1 MDGLRVEPLAQKAK
15 TKITVLIVGLEH
27 GLAESL
33 VQDIQLLLPARVVL
47 VRTGEDALLVSKAVT
62 PELLLFDYDLPGI
75 NGLQMYEHFTCVERL
90 RRVPALMVETEDN
103 SSTGLYPWLVRLKKP
118 VDPIV
123 LFTLLRG
130 LLPTAPKGPLQR
142 CVYARADAESTEE
155 EMFVW

>member
-1 MDGLRVEPLAQKAK
+1 
-15 TKITVLIVGLEH
+15 
-27 GLAESL
+27 
-33 VQDIQLLLPARVVL
+33 

-90 RRVPALMVETEDN
+90 RRVPTLMIETEV
-103 SSTGLYPWLVRLKKP
+103 SSSAELYPWLVRLKKP
-118 VDPIV
+118 FDPIV

-130 LLPTAPKGPLQR
+130 LLPTAPNGPLR
-142 CVYARADAESTEE
+142 RRVCARADAESTEE